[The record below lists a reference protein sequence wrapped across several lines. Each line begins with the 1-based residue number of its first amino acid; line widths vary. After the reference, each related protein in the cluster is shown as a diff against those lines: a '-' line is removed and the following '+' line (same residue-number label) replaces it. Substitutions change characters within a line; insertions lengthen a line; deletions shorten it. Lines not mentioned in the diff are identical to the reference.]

1 MVANIVRI
9 KIKGCGH
16 KTMKLYDSEP
26 DFYAMPPLGDGN
38 KDKDGSSLSSK
49 SAQTIE
55 QRTVCDSMAGFA
67 SHHPSLLSP
76 PHPLDG
82 PLMTRN
88 VFPRSIS
95 LDGQLCHQ
103 PSSSSEGGNS
113 SIASSSDF
121 VTRLNQSIFVHE
133 LAMVCTTLCN
143 LRKDRS
149 L

>member
-1 MVANIVRI
+1 MVANIVRV

-38 KDKDGSSLSSK
+38 QDNDGSSLSSK
-49 SAQTIE
+49 STQTIE
-55 QRTVCDSMAGFA
+55 QQTVCDTMAGFA
-67 SHHPSLLSP
+67 SHHSSFLSP
-76 PHPLDG
+76 THPSG
-82 PLMTRN
+82 GSLMTKN
-88 VFPRSIS
+88 VFPTSIS
-95 LDGQLCHQ
+95 LDEQPCHQ
-103 PSSSSEGGNS
+103 PSSLGEGGNS
-113 SIASSSDF
+113 SNASSSDF

-133 LAMVCTTLCN
+133 LAIVCTTLCN